1 MDILGASG
9 SEAFSIFC
17 YCEVYEN
24 PFYGV
29 FMFSSCGIIYI
40 SVGVLMNNNTI
51 FDDVFRTMVE
61 KMTYLLVPLINEV
74 FHTSYPKDV
83 KIVHLRNE
91 HQLEDGELIT
101 DARLLIG
108 DKVYHIECQST
119 DDTTMAI
126 RMFEYDF
133 AIALES
139 RRRVGRKFYVEFP
152 RSCVIYL
159 RSTKNTPDVEEVELL
174 LPDGQVCVY
183 RVPTVK
189 VERYTTDS
197 IFEKNLLMLL
207 PFYVMRYEE
216 SAHIIGE
223 DSEKLRRL
231 LNEYETIRMNL
242 EKELSMSGRSDLYT
256 DLNRLIVRISDYIFR
271 KEEKI
276 KKGVDEVMGGKVLQ
290 LESERLLE
298 LGEARGKII
307 GKVEG
312 KAEGEAIG
320 EARVR
325 MLINRLIADGRMD
338 EIGRIIDSAEACR
351 ELYKEYGL

>member
-1 MDILGASG
+1 
-9 SEAFSIFC
+9 
-17 YCEVYEN
+17 
-24 PFYGV
+24 
-29 FMFSSCGIIYI
+29 
-40 SVGVLMNNNTI
+40 MNNNTI

-74 FHTSYPKDV
+74 FHTSYPEDV

-119 DDTTMAI
+119 DDATMAI
-126 RMFEYDF
+126 RMFEYDL

-139 RRRVGRKFYVEFP
+139 RRRVGRRFFVEFP

-159 RSTKNTPDVEEVELL
+159 RTTKNTPDVEEVELK

-189 VERYTTDS
+189 VERYTKDS

-216 SAHIIGE
+216 LAHGCYHYVF
-223 DSEKLRRL
+223 SW
-231 LNEYETIRMNL
+231 
-242 EKELSMSGRSDLYT
+242 
-256 DLNRLIVRISDYIFR
+256 IF
-271 KEEKI
+271 
-276 KKGVDEVMGGKVLQ
+276 
-290 LESERLLE
+290 
-298 LGEARGKII
+298 GKISSRNVI
-307 GKVEG
+307 LSPSR
-312 KAEGEAIG
+312 KAFFVSFVY
-320 EARVR
+320 RT
-325 MLINRLIADGRMD
+325 LSINSRKILFLVGISR
-338 EIGRIIDSAEACR
+338 SQ
-351 ELYKEYGL
+351 

>member
-1 MDILGASG
+1 
-9 SEAFSIFC
+9 
-17 YCEVYEN
+17 
-24 PFYGV
+24 
-29 FMFSSCGIIYI
+29 
-40 SVGVLMNNNTI
+40 MNNNTI

-74 FHTSYPKDV
+74 FHTSYPEDV

-119 DDTTMAI
+119 DDATMAI
-126 RMFEYDF
+126 RMFEYDL

-139 RRRVGRKFYVEFP
+139 RRRVGRRFFVEFP

-159 RSTKNTPDVEEVELL
+159 RTTKNTPDVEEVELK

-189 VERYTTDS
+189 VERYTKDS

-216 SAHIIGE
+216 SAHTIGE
-223 DSEKLRRL
+223 NTEKLQEL
-231 LNEYETIRMNL
+231 LSEYEDIRVNL
-242 EKELSMSGRSDLYT
+242 EKELSMAGRSELYT

-276 KKGVDEVMGGKVLQ
+276 RKGVEKQ
-290 LESERLLE
+290 KEKQRARLLE
-298 LGEARGKII
+298 KRG
-307 GKVEG
+307 
-312 KAEGEAIG
+312 
-320 EARVR
+320 
-325 MLINRLIADGRMD
+325 
-338 EIGRIIDSAEACR
+338 
-351 ELYKEYGL
+351 

>member
-1 MDILGASG
+1 
-9 SEAFSIFC
+9 
-17 YCEVYEN
+17 
-24 PFYGV
+24 
-29 FMFSSCGIIYI
+29 
-40 SVGVLMNNNTI
+40 MNNNTI

-74 FHTSYPKDV
+74 FHTSYPEDV

-126 RMFEYDF
+126 RMFEYDL

-139 RRRVGRKFYVEFP
+139 RRRVGRKFFVEFP
-152 RSCVIYL
+152 KSCVIYL
-159 RSTKNTPDVEEVELL
+159 RTTKNTPDVEEVEMK
-174 LPDGQVCVY
+174 LPDGQVCEY
-183 RVPTVK
+183 RIPTVK
-189 VERYTTDS
+189 VERYTKDS

-216 SAHIIGE
+216 SAHAIGK
-223 DSEKLRRL
+223 DSEKLQRL
-231 LNEYETIRMNL
+231 LKEYESIQINL
-242 EKELSMSGRSDLYT
+242 EKELSIAGRSELYT
-256 DLNRLIVRISDYIFR
+256 DLNKLIVRISDYIFR
-271 KEEKI
+271 KEEKVR
-276 KKGVDEVMGGKVLQ
+276 KGVDEVMGGKVLQ

-307 GKVEG
+307 GKAEG
-312 KAEGEAIG
+312 KAEGEARLS
-320 EARVR
+320 A
-325 MLINRLIADGRMD
+325 LINRLILDKRLE
-338 EIGRIIDSAEACR
+338 EIQRVVTSEDRRR
-351 ELYKEYGL
+351 ELYREYGL

>member
-1 MDILGASG
+1 
-9 SEAFSIFC
+9 
-17 YCEVYEN
+17 
-24 PFYGV
+24 
-29 FMFSSCGIIYI
+29 
-40 SVGVLMNNNTI
+40 MNNNTI

-74 FHTSYPKDV
+74 FHTSYPEDV

-119 DDTTMAI
+119 DDATMAI
-126 RMFEYDF
+126 RMFEYDL

-139 RRRVGRKFYVEFP
+139 RRRVGRRFFVEFP

-159 RSTKNTPDVEEVELL
+159 RTTKNTPDVEEVELK

-189 VERYTTDS
+189 VERYTKDS

-216 SAHIIGE
+216 SAHTIGE
-223 DSEKLRRL
+223 NTEKLQEL
-231 LNEYETIRMNL
+231 LSEYEDIRVNL
-242 EKELSMSGRSDLYT
+242 EKELSMAGRSELYT
-256 DLNRLIVRISDYIFR
+256 DLNRLIVRISDYIFQ

-276 KKGVDEVMGGKVLQ
+276 RKGVDEVMGGKVLQ

-307 GKVEG
+307 GKAEG

-320 EARVR
+320 EARMR

-338 EIGRIIDSAEACR
+338 EIGKIIDSAEACR
-351 ELYKEYGL
+351 KLYKEYGL

>member
-74 FHTSYPKDV
+74 FHTSYPEDV

-126 RMFEYDF
+126 RMFEYDL

-139 RRRVGRKFYVEFP
+139 RRRVGRKFFVEFP

-159 RSTKNTPDVEEVELL
+159 RTTKNTPDVEEVEMK
-174 LPDGQVCVY
+174 LPDGQVCEY
-183 RVPTVK
+183 RIPTVK
-189 VERYTTDS
+189 VERYTKDS

-216 SAHIIGE
+216 SAHAIGK
-223 DSEKLRRL
+223 DSEKLQGL
-231 LNEYETIRMNL
+231 LKEYESIQINL
-242 EKELSMSGRSDLYT
+242 EKELSIAGRSGLYT
-256 DLNRLIVRISDYIFR
+256 DLNKLIVRISDYIFR
-271 KEEKI
+271 KEEKVR
-276 KKGVDEVMGGKVLQ
+276 KGVDEVMGGKVLQ

-298 LGEARGKII
+298 LGETRGKII
-307 GKVEG
+307 GKAEG
-312 KAEGEAIG
+312 KAEGEARLS
-320 EARVR
+320 A
-325 MLINRLIADGRMD
+325 LINRLILDKRLE
-338 EIGRIIDSAEACR
+338 EIQRVVTSEDRRR
-351 ELYKEYGL
+351 ELYREYGL

>member
-1 MDILGASG
+1 
-9 SEAFSIFC
+9 
-17 YCEVYEN
+17 
-24 PFYGV
+24 
-29 FMFSSCGIIYI
+29 
-40 SVGVLMNNNTI
+40 MNNNTI

-74 FHTSYPKDV
+74 FHTSYPEDV

-91 HQLEDGELIT
+91 HQLEEGELIT

-119 DDTTMAI
+119 DDATMAI
-126 RMFEYDF
+126 RMFEYDL

-139 RRRVGRKFYVEFP
+139 RRRVGRRFFVEFP

-159 RSTKNTPDVEEVELL
+159 RTTKNTPDVEEVELK

-189 VERYTTDS
+189 VERYTKDS

-216 SAHIIGE
+216 SAHTIGE
-223 DSEKLRRL
+223 NTEKLQEL
-231 LNEYETIRMNL
+231 LSEYEDIRVNL
-242 EKELSMSGRSDLYT
+242 EKELSMAGRSELYT

-276 KKGVDEVMGGKVLQ
+276 RKGVDEVMGGKVLQ
-290 LESERLLE
+290 LESERLFE

-307 GKVEG
+307 GKAEG

-320 EARVR
+320 ETRMR

-338 EIGRIIDSAEACR
+338 EIGKIIDSAEACR
-351 ELYKEYGL
+351 KLYKEYGL